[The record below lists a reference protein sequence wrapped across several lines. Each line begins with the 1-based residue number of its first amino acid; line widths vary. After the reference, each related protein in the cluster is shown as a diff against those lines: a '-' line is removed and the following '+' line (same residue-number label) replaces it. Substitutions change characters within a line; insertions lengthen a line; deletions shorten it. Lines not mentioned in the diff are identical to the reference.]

1 MLSELYIKNYALIE
15 ELTLQFSSKLT
26 VLSGETGAGKSII
39 VGALGLIL
47 GEKART
53 SQIRTGADSCIV
65 EGRFEIAHSHP
76 VYAVLE
82 EKGIDCNEGD
92 AFVIRRIIT
101 RTGSSRS
108 FINGLQVTVRD
119 LHDMTALLVDI
130 HGQHEHQSL
139 LTVRNHLHLLDQYG
153 RLQDDLAEYQQSYGN
168 VIYLQEEI
176 QKRTIDERE
185 KERKI
190 DILSY
195 SITEINRANIATGEE
210 EDLKK
215 EYKVLRNYE
224 SLVSSI
230 SGSYE
235 PLKGD
240 EFSALTLIEQALS
253 ALGKVREV
261 SYEIDGIVDNLENAR
276 VLVDESASDLKKYI
290 DGIEYEPGKI
300 DGILSRLELIKNIK
314 KKYGETVSEIQQ
326 YRQRCE
332 KELAT
337 LETNDAVIQELE
349 NRLEKE
355 LKQAQKLA
363 IELSVRRRV
372 AAKTLSE
379 AVMEEFKFLSLA
391 KARFSVHI
399 HYTESENGPV
409 VIDGK
414 RYKLSTYGLDNVEF
428 LISTNVGEPLMPLKN
443 VASGGEL
450 SRIMLA
456 IKTVLGNIDPIQ
468 TFVFDE
474 IDAGIGGKVAWAVGN
489 RLRTMAALK
498 QIICITHQAQI
509 ASRGNLNIQTEKR
522 DINGRTVTEVN
533 VLKDD
538 RRVEEIARM
547 ISGKTIS
554 SAAIEQA
561 RQMLEENA

>member
-1 MLSELYIKNYALIE
+1 MLSELYIKNFALIE

-39 VGALGLIL
+39 VGALGLVL
-47 GEKART
+47 GEKAKT

-65 EGRFEIAHSHP
+65 EGRFEIERSHP
-76 VYAVLE
+76 VCTVLE
-82 EKGIDCNEGD
+82 EKGIERNEGD
-92 AFVIRRIIT
+92 AYIIRRIIT
-101 RTGSSRS
+101 REGSSRS
-108 FINGLQVTVRD
+108 FINGLQVSVRD
-119 LHDMTALLVDI
+119 LQDITALLVDI

-139 LTVRNHLHLLDQYG
+139 LMVRNHLHLLDQYG
-153 RLQDDLAEYQQSYGN
+153 KLQSDLAEYRQSYLN
-168 VIYLQEEI
+168 VLHLQEEI
-176 QKRTIDERE
+176 EKRTIDERE

-195 SITEINRANIATGEE
+195 AKAEIDRANIAEE
-210 EDLKK
+210 EEEELKRQ
-215 EYKVLRNYE
+215 YRVLRNYE

-230 SGSYE
+230 SEAYD
-235 PLKGD
+235 PIKGD
-240 EFSALTLIEQALS
+240 EFSALTLVEQALT

-261 SYEIDGIVDNLENAR
+261 SSEINGLVENLENAR
-276 VLVDESASDLKKYI
+276 VLIDESATDLKQYI

-326 YRQRCE
+326 YWQRCAIDLE
-332 KELAT
+332 T
-337 LETNDAVIQELE
+337 LETNDTVIQELQ
-349 NRLEKE
+349 NKLEKE
-355 LKQAQKLA
+355 LRKAQKLA

-379 AVMEEFKFLSLA
+379 AVMDELKFLSLA

-399 HYTESENGPV
+399 NYTEGEDGLV
-409 VIDGK
+409 VIDQK
-414 RYKLSTYGLDNVEF
+414 RYKLMPYGLDNVEF
-428 LISTNVGEPLMPLKN
+428 LISTNIGEPLMPLKN

-456 IKTVLGNIDPIQ
+456 IKTVLGNVDPIQ

-474 IDAGIGGKVAWAVGN
+474 IDAGIGGKVAWAVGS
-489 RLRTMAALK
+489 RLRAMAGLK

-509 ASRGNLNIQTEKR
+509 ASKGNLNIRTEKR
-522 DINGRTVTEVN
+522 DRNGRTVTEAS
-533 VLKDD
+533 VLKGEK
-538 RRVEEIARM
+538 RVEEIARM

-554 SAAIEQA
+554 NAAIEQA
-561 RQMLEENA
+561 RHMIGENA

>member
-1 MLSELYIKNYALIE
+1 MLVELYIKNYALIE
-15 ELTLQFSSKLT
+15 ELTLHFSRKLT

-47 GEKART
+47 GEKAKT
-53 SQIRTGADSCIV
+53 SQIRSGADSCIV
-65 EGRFEIAHSHP
+65 EGRFEVQHTHP
-76 VYAVLE
+76 VYTILE
-82 EKGIDCNEGD
+82 EKCIECSEGD
-92 AFVIRRIIT
+92 TLVIRRIIT

-119 LHDMTALLVDI
+119 LQDVTALLVDI

-153 RLQDDLAEYQQSYGN
+153 KLSEDMAAYQKSYREVLRLK
-168 VIYLQEEI
+168 EEI

-195 SITEINRANIATGEE
+195 SIAEIDRANIADGEE
-210 EDLKK
+210 EYLKG

-230 SGSYE
+230 SEAYD

-240 EFSALTLIEQALS
+240 EFSALTLVEQALA
-253 ALGKVREV
+253 ALEKVREV
-261 SYEIDGIVDNLENAR
+261 SSEIGEIVDNLENAR
-276 VLVDESASDLKKYI
+276 ILIDESTSDLKQYI

-300 DGILSRLELIKNIK
+300 DIILSRLELIKNIK
-314 KKYGETVSEIQQ
+314 KKYGETVSQIQL
-326 YRQRCE
+326 YRSRCE
-332 KELAT
+332 KELAE
-337 LETNDAVIQELE
+337 LETHDTIIRELE
-349 NRLEKE
+349 DNLEKE
-355 LKQAQKLA
+355 LKKAQRRA

-379 AVMEEFKFLSLA
+379 AVMEELKFLSLA

-399 HYTESENGPV
+399 QYMESEDGLV
-409 VIDGK
+409 SIDGK
-414 RYKLSTYGLDNVEF
+414 RYKLTQFGLDNVEF

-456 IKTVLGNIDPIQ
+456 IKTVLGNVDPIQ

-489 RLRTMAALK
+489 RLRTMAELK
-498 QIICITHQAQI
+498 QIVCITHQAQI
-509 ASRGNLNIQTEKR
+509 ASKGNINIRTEKR
-522 DINGRTVTEVN
+522 DRDGRTVTLVS
-533 VLKDD
+533 VLKGDQ
-538 RRVEEIARM
+538 RVEEIARM

-561 RQMLEENA
+561 RQMFDENA

>member
-1 MLSELYIKNYALIE
+1 MLVELYIKNYALIE
-15 ELTLQFSSKLT
+15 ELTLHFSRKLT
-26 VLSGETGAGKSII
+26 ILSGETGAGKSII

-47 GEKART
+47 GEKAKT
-53 SQIRTGADSCIV
+53 SQIRSGADSCIV
-65 EGRFEIAHSHP
+65 EGRFEVQHTHP
-76 VYAVLE
+76 VYTILE
-82 EKGIDCNEGD
+82 EKGIECSEGD
-92 AFVIRRIIT
+92 TLVIRRIIT

-119 LHDMTALLVDI
+119 LLEVTALLVDI

-153 RLQDDLAEYQQSYGN
+153 KLSEDMAAYQKSYREVLRLKG
-168 VIYLQEEI
+168 EI

-195 SITEINRANIATGEE
+195 SIAEIDRANIADGEE
-210 EDLKK
+210 EYLKK

-230 SGSYE
+230 SEAYD
-235 PLKGD
+235 PLKGE
-240 EFSALTLIEQALS
+240 EFSALTLVEQALT
-253 ALGKVREV
+253 ALEKVREV
-261 SYEIDGIVDNLENAR
+261 SSEIGEIVDNLENAR
-276 VLVDESASDLKKYI
+276 ILIDESTSDLKQYI

-300 DGILSRLELIKNIK
+300 DIILSRLELIKNIK
-314 KKYGETVSEIQQ
+314 KKYGETVSQVQ
-326 YRQRCE
+326 LYRSRCE
-332 KELAT
+332 KELA
-337 LETNDAVIQELE
+337 ELE
-349 NRLEKE
+349 SHDSIIRELEDNLEKE
-355 LKQAQKLA
+355 LKKAQRCA

-379 AVMEEFKFLSLA
+379 AVMEELKFLSLA

-399 HYTESENGPV
+399 QYIENEDGLV
-409 VIDGK
+409 SIDGK
-414 RYKLSTYGLDNVEF
+414 RYKLTQFGLDNVEF

-456 IKTVLGNIDPIQ
+456 IKTVLGNVDPIQ

-489 RLRTMAALK
+489 RLRTMAELK
-498 QIICITHQAQI
+498 QIVCITHQAQI
-509 ASRGNLNIQTEKR
+509 ASKGNINIRTEKR
-522 DINGRTVTEVN
+522 DRDGRTVTLVS
-533 VLKDD
+533 VLKGDK
-538 RRVEEIARM
+538 RVEEIARM

-561 RQMLEENA
+561 RQMIDENA

>member
-15 ELTLQFSSKLT
+15 ELTLRFSSKLT
-26 VLSGETGAGKSII
+26 VLSGETGAGKTII

-47 GEKART
+47 GEKAKM
-53 SQIRTGADSCIV
+53 SQIRTGADTCIV
-65 EGRFEIAHSHP
+65 EGRFEIPQPHQ
-76 VYAVLE
+76 VYTVMEA
-82 EKGIDCNEGD
+82 KGIECNERD
-92 AFVIRRIIT
+92 TLVIRRIIT
-101 RTGSSRS
+101 RAGSSRS
-108 FINGLQVTVRD
+108 FINGFQVAVRD
-119 LHDMTALLVDI
+119 LQDVTALLVDI

-153 RLQDDLAEYQQSYGN
+153 KLLEDLTGYQRSYREALR
-168 VIYLQEEI
+168 LQEEI

-195 SITEINRANIATGEE
+195 SIAEIDRANIADGEE
-210 EDLKK
+210 EDLKR

-224 SLVSSI
+224 SLVFSI
-230 SGSYE
+230 SE
-235 PLKGD
+235 AHNPLRGD
-240 EFSALTLIEQALS
+240 EVSALVLVEQALA
-253 ALGKVREV
+253 ALVKVREV
-261 SYEIDGIVDNLENAR
+261 SSEIDEIIDNLENAR
-276 VLVDESASDLKKYI
+276 VLIDESASDLKQYI

-300 DGILSRLELIKNIK
+300 DNILSRLELIKNIK

-326 YRQRCE
+326 YRSKCE
-332 KELAT
+332 RELAE
-337 LETNDAVIQELE
+337 LETNDTVIRELE
-349 NRLEKE
+349 NNLEKE
-355 LKQAQKLA
+355 LKQAQKYA
-363 IELSVRRRV
+363 IELSAQRRV

-379 AVMEEFKFLSLA
+379 AVMEELKFLSLA

-399 HYTESENGPV
+399 YYTESENGLV
-409 VIDGK
+409 SIDEK
-414 RYKLSTYGLDNVEF
+414 RYKLTQFGLDNVEF

-456 IKTVLGNIDPIQ
+456 IKTVLGNVDPIQ

-489 RLRTMAALK
+489 RLRTMAAFK
-498 QIICITHQAQI
+498 QIVCITHQAQI
-509 ASRGNLNIQTEKR
+509 ASKGNLNIRTEKR
-522 DINGRTVTEVN
+522 DRDGRTVTQVS
-533 VLKDD
+533 VLEGD

-561 RQMLEENA
+561 RQMIEENA

>member
-1 MLSELYIKNYALIE
+1 MLSELYIKNFALIE

-39 VGALGLIL
+39 VGALGLVL

-65 EGRFEIAHSHP
+65 EGRFEIEVSHP
-76 VYAVLE
+76 VCTVLE
-82 EKGIDCNEGD
+82 EKGIESGEGD
-92 AFVIRRIIT
+92 AFIIRRIIT
-101 RTGSSRS
+101 RQGSSRS
-108 FINGLQVTVRD
+108 FINGLQVSVRD
-119 LHDMTALLVDI
+119 LQDITALLVDI

-153 RLQDDLAEYQQSYGN
+153 KLQSDLAGYRQSYLN
-168 VIYLQEEI
+168 VLRLEEEI
-176 QKRTIDERE
+176 EKRTIDERE

-195 SITEINRANIATGEE
+195 AIAEIDRANIAEE
-210 EDLKK
+210 EEEELKRQ
-215 EYKVLRNYE
+215 YRVLRNYE

-230 SGSYE
+230 SEAYE

-240 EFSALTLIEQALS
+240 EFSALTLVEQALT

-261 SYEIDGIVDNLENAR
+261 SSEIDGLVENLENAR
-276 VLVDESASDLKKYI
+276 VLIDESAADLKQYI

-326 YRQRCE
+326 YRQRCSKDLE
-332 KELAT
+332 D
-337 LETNDAVIQELE
+337 LETNDTVILELE
-349 NRLEKE
+349 NKLEKE
-355 LKQAQKLA
+355 IRKAQKLA

-372 AAKTLSE
+372 AAKTLSV
-379 AVMEEFKFLSLA
+379 AVMDELKFLSLA
-391 KARFSVHI
+391 KACFSVHI
-399 HYTESENGPV
+399 NYTEGEDGLV
-409 VIDGK
+409 VIDHK
-414 RYKLSTYGLDNVEF
+414 RYKLMPYGLDNVEF
-428 LISTNVGEPLMPLKN
+428 LISTNIGEPLMPLKN

-456 IKTVLGNIDPIQ
+456 IKTVLGNVDPIQ

-474 IDAGIGGKVAWAVGN
+474 IDAGIGGKVAWAVGS
-489 RLRTMAALK
+489 RLRTMAGLK

-509 ASRGNLNIQTEKR
+509 ASKGNLNIRTEKHDR
-522 DINGRTVTEVN
+522 NGRTVTEAS
-533 VLKDD
+533 VLKGEK
-538 RRVEEIARM
+538 RVEEIARM

-554 SAAIEQA
+554 TAAIEQA
-561 RQMLEENA
+561 RHMIEENA